1 MTDRE
6 PLKPCPSCG
15 HKPSILFSST
25 AGWVV
30 MCLRWNCEHPARS
43 NEPGPNQGDVVA
55 AWNRERQ
62 QRPQL
67 EEK

>member
-1 MTDRE
+1 MADRE
-6 PLKPCPSCG
+6 PHTPCPSCG

-30 MCLRWNCEHPARS
+30 MCLRWNCEHPSRS

-55 AWNRERQ
+55 AWNEERK
-62 QRPQL
+62 QRPQP
-67 EEK
+67 EEQ